1 MSEPVARASFSELFI
16 WAASRRQIFN
26 IALQALGLASSF
38 VVLGALSVHQFGLY
52 QLILAAVAIA
62 GAFTSGLF
70 DDVVTNEIGQSLA
83 EGRPESAKRLFRQF
97 FIVKIFLALAVA
109 AILFFG
115 ADLVA
120 RYYDRD
126 IAGYIRLASVLAF
139 IGPLRAAES
148 LFFRSVR
155 SFVAFGVE
163 TLQEVIRMAALG
175 AFWFWGSLDLTGVLA
190 AGVIAALCALAYTS
204 FFFIREYRRRFGAIS
219 AESGQPLVG
228 IVRGYGRW
236 VFLRYGATRALKGSD
251 VWIVRVFLSTEAV
264 AFYALAINLIAFVQ
278 SVIPTNIL
286 GILLPWEIQNP
297 ERRGRIYR
305 RMVKYG
311 VFFGAAVGAGAS
323 IAVPLLIGLLFPKY
337 MPAMPVFLY
346 MLITLPFF
354 AVYKFQKSFLIALRE
369 QKVLALRRISEELLS
384 IAVLALFLPLFGLY
398 AAVIA
403 YVVLYGWRVTFFT
416 LYLNRHHPDL
426 RAPLSEIFSFNED
439 DRLLLSRIIREFLR
453 PGQWAKRI
461 LLKS

>member
-139 IGPLRAAES
+139 IRPPPPARPRFFPL
-148 LFFRSVR
+148 
-155 SFVAFGVE
+155 
-163 TLQEVIRMAALG
+163 
-175 AFWFWGSLDLTGVLA
+175 
-190 AGVIAALCALAYTS
+190 
-204 FFFIREYRRRFGAIS
+204 
-219 AESGQPLVG
+219 
-228 IVRGYGRW
+228 
-236 VFLRYGATRALKGSD
+236 
-251 VWIVRVFLSTEAV
+251 
-264 AFYALAINLIAFVQ
+264 
-278 SVIPTNIL
+278 
-286 GILLPWEIQNP
+286 
-297 ERRGRIYR
+297 
-305 RMVKYG
+305 
-311 VFFGAAVGAGAS
+311 
-323 IAVPLLIGLLFPKY
+323 
-337 MPAMPVFLY
+337 
-346 MLITLPFF
+346 
-354 AVYKFQKSFLIALRE
+354 
-369 QKVLALRRISEELLS
+369 
-384 IAVLALFLPLFGLY
+384 
-398 AAVIA
+398 
-403 YVVLYGWRVTFFT
+403 
-416 LYLNRHHPDL
+416 
-426 RAPLSEIFSFNED
+426 
-439 DRLLLSRIIREFLR
+439 
-453 PGQWAKRI
+453 
-461 LLKS
+461 